1 MVWDGVMW
9 CGNDVMM
16 RRDGVMMR
24 RDGVMMRD
32 GVMVWVGMTAGEARI
47 WRRPAAQE
55 GTGSDSPAL

>member
-9 CGNDVMM
+9 CGNDV
-16 RRDGVMMR
+16 
-24 RDGVMMRD
+24 VMMRD
-32 GVMVWVGMTAGEARI
+32 GVMVWVGMTAGGARI